1 MSRHLWD
8 SGLYFD
14 SDLLRDGKID
24 VFAHFQSKGD
34 NSESR
39 ETVSSDSL
47 VGFLTIFDSNNIGD
61 LVSA

>member
-1 MSRHLWD
+1 MSPNLWD

-39 ETVSSDSL
+39 ETVSSDS
-47 VGFLTIFDSNNIGD
+47 
-61 LVSA
+61 